1 MDYYVDHGDL
11 LVNSV
16 GWNIPLLNETLQYIL
31 EFGISLV

>member
-16 GWNIPLLNETLQYIL
+16 GWNIPLLNETVPMFETQIKM
-31 EFGISLV
+31 E